1 MKNAAIIN
9 GQLCIIAE
17 TALDGYEIAR
27 LEIEAEA
34 AGRVLRV
41 VKNGNGS
48 IAVAIDLPDL
58 GLARS
63 LGVVE
68 AA

>member
-9 GQLCIIAE
+9 GQFCIIAE
-17 TALDGYEIAR
+17 TACDGYDIAR
-27 LEIEAEA
+27 LEREADA
-34 AGRVLRV
+34 AGRVLRI

-48 IAVAIDLPDL
+48 IAIAIDLPDL

-63 LGVVE
+63 LGVVGP
-68 AA
+68 A